1 MIKKLTAAV
10 MALVFA
16 VSFAA
21 CSNGGREEITVGTNT
36 TAYSFVDTTTT
47 EPTTVSTTTTVPT
60 TTTTEETTVTTVPF
74 VPSGTREYNLDY
86 LTQCAFVGD
95 SVCMGLRVYG
105 GFLSEREVF
114 AQGSVGARNIHT
126 FTFTVDGEEI
136 DIVSCI
142 EQKQP
147 QEVFLWMGLNDINM
161 TTKNMFAD
169 NLTKLADDVLSVSPD
184 TKINIIGMT
193 PTTTWHTWG
202 ANDRIADYNEN
213 TRLLCEEKGY
223 TYIDAWQAVAPD
235 LEALP
240 DECQSGDGL
249 HLSPLAYQLVL
260 GYICE
265 MKGVIDVEVTTTA
278 APDITASPDD
288 EENGVTSEYTPSGST
303 DFDAADFA
311 DCAFVGDSVCS
322 GLSYY
327 AGLLDPSSVFAAT
340 NSTARNIYS
349 FTFSTPEGELDI
361 INCIKNKQPKEIFL
375 WMGINE
381 IKSVTPSIFFMGFDE
396 LAQKLLEV
404 SPDSKIN
411 IVGMT
416 PTTTWH
422 TWGAN
427 DTIKQYNDYVKEM
440 CDAKGYTFIDAWY
453 AVAGENKALSDECQS
468 GDGLH
473 LKPLAYK
480 MLLSYIT
487 DVKGFD
493 DVQSDT
499 QTPDTPDDDTTVIF
513 PDVTTSED
521 SVEII
526 IPA

>member
-16 VSFAA
+16 VSLAA
-21 CSNGGREEITVGTNT
+21 CSDGGREEITVGTNHT
-36 TAYSFVDTTTT
+36 SYSFADSTTT
-47 EPTTVSTTTTVPT
+47 EPTEITTTTTPPTT
-60 TTTTEETTVTTVPF
+60 TTTTEESTVSTVPF
-74 VPSGTREYNLDY
+74 VPSGTREYNLNY

-169 NLTKLADDVLSVSPD
+169 NLEKLANDVLSVSPD
-184 TKINIIGMT
+184 TKINIMGIT

-223 TYIDAWQAVAPD
+223 TYIDTWQAVAPD
-235 LEALP
+235 LESLP

-265 MKGVIDVEVTTTA
+265 MKGVIDVEVTTTQ
-278 APDITASPDD
+278 APDITAAPDED
-288 EENGVTSEYTPSGST
+288 DDGVTSDYTPTGSQ

-322 GLSYY
+322 GLSLYS
-327 AGLLDPSSVFAAT
+327 GLLDASSVFAAT
-340 NSTARNIYS
+340 NVTPRNIYS
-349 FTFSTPEGELDI
+349 FTFSTPQGELDI
-361 INCIKNKQPKEIFL
+361 VNCIKNKQPKEIFL

-404 SPDSKIN
+404 SPNSKIN

-440 CDAKGYTFIDAWY
+440 CDAKGYKFIDAWY

-473 LKPLAYK
+473 LKPLAYR

-487 DVKGFD
+487 DVMGWDSAAEPTPQPPAQD
-493 DVQSDT
+493 DV
-499 QTPDTPDDDTTVIF
+499 VVV
-513 PDVTTSED
+513 PDVTTTTNI
-521 SVEII
+521 EII